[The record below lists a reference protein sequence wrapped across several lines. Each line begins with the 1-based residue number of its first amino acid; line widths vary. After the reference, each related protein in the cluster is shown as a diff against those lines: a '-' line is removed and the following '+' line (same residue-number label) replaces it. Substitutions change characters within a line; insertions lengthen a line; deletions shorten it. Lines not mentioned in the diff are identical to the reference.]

1 MLCKP
6 TPYLSFAW
14 PDLRIKGSF
23 GLLGIY
29 VVIVALFVLLF
40 PLLSAAAYDFI
51 SFGVVPI
58 ATCSMLGAFLGSHS
72 RQSRLRPNQNMRRD

>member
-6 TPYLSFAW
+6 TPYLSFVW
-14 PDLRIKGSF
+14 PDLRIRGSF
-23 GLLGIY
+23 GLMGIH

-40 PLLSAAAYDFI
+40 PLLSAVAYDFI

-72 RQSRLRPNQNMRRD
+72 RPSRLRPNQNM